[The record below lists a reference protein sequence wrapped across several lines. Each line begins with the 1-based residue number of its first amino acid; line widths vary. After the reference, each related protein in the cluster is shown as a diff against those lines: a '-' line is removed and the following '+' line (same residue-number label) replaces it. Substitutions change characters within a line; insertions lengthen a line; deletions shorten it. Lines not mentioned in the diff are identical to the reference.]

1 MDNSKTVKVKSDRPL
16 IIYKNIIWD
25 THYEDGKLYLLLV
38 TKKDEETVKSNSLLV
53 MDWKNKELS
62 PSELIGLPDKGWY
75 SRFCMLDNN
84 GKMLAYDEI
93 NGLLEVFDLIN

>member
-1 MDNSKTVKVKSDRPL
+1 
-16 IIYKNIIWD
+16 
-25 THYEDGKLYLLLV
+25 
-38 TKKDEETVKSNSLLV
+38 